1 MVTNKIAAVI
11 LALGFAALPLA
22 NADAATRHNARQVPQ
37 RQQQQQTPVYEGRN
51 ATLPYDRG
59 AADNGA
65 AAIRLQEEGNA
76 RSTH

>member
-1 MVTNKIAAVI
+1 MATSKIAAAI

-22 NADAATRHNARQVPQ
+22 NADAATRHRARPVP
-37 RQQQQQTPVYEGRN
+37 QQQQQPVYEGRN

-59 AADNGA
+59 AADNGST
-65 AAIRLQEEGNA
+65 AIRLQEEGNA

>member
-1 MVTNKIAAVI
+1 MATSKIAAAI

-22 NADAATRHNARQVPQ
+22 NADAATRHRARPVP
-37 RQQQQQTPVYEGRN
+37 QQQQQQQPVYEGRN

>member
-1 MVTNKIAAVI
+1 MATSKIAAAI

-22 NADAATRHNARQVPQ
+22 NADAATRHHARPVP
-37 RQQQQQTPVYEGRN
+37 QQQQQQQPVYEGRN
-51 ATLPYDRG
+51 VTVPYDRG

-65 AAIRLQEEGNA
+65 TAIRLQEEGNA

>member
-1 MVTNKIAAVI
+1 MVANKIAAVI

-22 NADAATRHNARQVPQ
+22 NADAATRYSTRQVPQ
-37 RQQQQQTPVYEGRN
+37 RQQQVTVYEGRN
-51 ATLPYDRG
+51 ATINYDRG

-65 AAIRLQEEGNA
+65 TAIRLQEEGNA

>member
-1 MVTNKIAAVI
+1 MATSKIAAAI

-22 NADAATRHNARQVPQ
+22 NADAATRHRARPVP
-37 RQQQQQTPVYEGRN
+37 QQQQQQPVYEGRN

-59 AADNGA
+59 AADNGST
-65 AAIRLQEEGNA
+65 AIRLQEEGNA